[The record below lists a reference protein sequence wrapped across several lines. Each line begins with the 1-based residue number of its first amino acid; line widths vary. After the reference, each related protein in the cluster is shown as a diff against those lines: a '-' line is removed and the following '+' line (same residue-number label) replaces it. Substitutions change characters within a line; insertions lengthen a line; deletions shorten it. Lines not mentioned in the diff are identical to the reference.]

1 MRAHGRVF
9 TVLFPAQTP
18 CYGYMEYII
27 RIKSAKEITLQDAF
41 AFDGR
46 YYIYLAHICQSPIYT
61 TFPVSTAPFIYPY
74 VEAEKP
80 CAPESIR
87 VK

>member
-1 MRAHGRVF
+1 MV
-9 TVLFPAQTP
+9 
-18 CYGYMEYII
+18 YMEV
-27 RIKSAKEITLQDAF
+27 IKRKKGVKENTLQDAF

-46 YYIYLAHICQSPIYT
+46 YYIYLAHICQSPFYT

>member
-1 MRAHGRVF
+1 MLARGRVF

-18 CYGYMEYII
+18 CYGYMED
-27 RIKSAKEITLQDAF
+27 IKRKKSVKEITLQDAF

-46 YYIYLAHICQSPIYT
+46 YYIYLAHICQSPFYT
-61 TFPVSTAPFIYPY
+61 TFPVSTARFIYPY

>member
-1 MRAHGRVF
+1 
-9 TVLFPAQTP
+9 
-18 CYGYMEYII
+18 MED
-27 RIKSAKEITLQDAF
+27 IKRNKSVKEITLQDAF

-46 YYIYLAHICQSPIYT
+46 YYIYLAHICQSPFYT
-61 TFPVSTAPFIYPY
+61 TFPVSTARFIYPY

-80 CAPESIR
+80 CAPEGVR

>member
-1 MRAHGRVF
+1 MLARGRVF
-9 TVLFPAQTP
+9 TVLFPARTP
-18 CYGYMEYII
+18 FYGYMED
-27 RIKSAKEITLQDAF
+27 IKRKKSVKEITLQDAF

-46 YYIYLAHICQSPIYT
+46 YYIYLAHICQSAFYT
-61 TFPVSTAPFIYPY
+61 TFPVSTARFIYPY